1 MEENI
6 LNHRDRIRA
15 YLSQARRALES
26 AALNLE
32 HGYYDTAVNRA
43 YYAIFYAANSVLLT
57 KGIIRSK
64 HAGVISAFREHF
76 VKLGLIES
84 EYSDLYGDAMD
95 ARIDS
100 DYDISF
106 ESDGTT
112 AQGRL
117 QDARRFVDRVAT
129 YLLENEGIR
138 Q

>member
-1 MEENI
+1 M
-6 LNHRDRIRA
+6 
-15 YLSQARRALES
+15 
-26 AALNLE
+26 NLE

-76 VKLGLIES
+76 VKPGLIES

-106 ESDGTT
+106 ESDSTT